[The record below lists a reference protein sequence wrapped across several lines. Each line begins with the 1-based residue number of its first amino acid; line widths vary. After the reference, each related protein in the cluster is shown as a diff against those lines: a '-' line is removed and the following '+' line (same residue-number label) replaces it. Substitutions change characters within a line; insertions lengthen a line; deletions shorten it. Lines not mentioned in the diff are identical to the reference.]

1 MPTDRSKNRPNQQTP
16 MSHALLLR
24 LHALPRLV
32 VPAIA
37 VVLALVGLMARP
49 TFAVPAL
56 LVLFAFLCWLAS
68 LTWHQLDRRGA
79 AAARTGDRRA
89 RWAAP
94 RQGGRTSR
102 TGV

>member
-1 MPTDRSKNRPNQQTP
+1 MPTDRSKNQPNQQTP

-68 LTWHQLDRRGA
+68 LTWHQLDRRG
-79 AAARTGDRRA
+79 RLLRA
-89 RWAAP
+89 LAIGAL
-94 RQGGRTSR
+94 GGLLL
-102 TGV
+102 GKVVALLGLV

>member
-1 MPTDRSKNRPNQQTP
+1 

-68 LTWHQLDRRGA
+68 LTWHQLDRHGRLLRALAIGA
-79 AAARTGDRRA
+79 L
-89 RWAAP
+89 
-94 RQGGRTSR
+94 GGLLL
-102 TGV
+102 GKVVALLGLV